1 MKNSTNPGWVDFSTH
16 DDVKLFV
23 SLAGP
28 RLIEHTDKMP
38 GKAEFRVTFQYQFGA
53 ARELVQIANEIGH
66 NGYQIGDFVCQE

>member
-1 MKNSTNPGWVDFSTH
+1 MKNTTNPGWIDFSTH

-28 RLIEHTDKMP
+28 RLIEHTTKIP
-38 GKAEFRVTFQYQFGA
+38 SPAEHRVSFLYHFGA
-53 ARELVQIANEIGH
+53 ARELVEIANEIGH